1 MQIKSYW
8 FSMMKLGFFFSLL
21 LGSVT
26 AFPQEATVL
35 KVGTSSDYPP
45 FSFMDNG
52 KHAGFDIE
60 LIEEIAKRLHYS
72 VEIIDMPFK
81 TLLPAMQ
88 LGRIDLIAAGLSE
101 TPERAKQVLF
111 LPPHLEGS
119 PFVILTKGQS
129 VTHGISDLKGK
140 EVVVNDGYTAA
151 QYMQA
156 FPEVHLQYLKSTPD
170 ALAALESN
178 RVFAFVTSKNALSHF
193 FKQHP
198 KVQDFHSFV
207 IEDTGESASL
217 AVAKGN
223 AKLFQAINRV
233 VLEMKKDGS
242 LQKLQKKWGLM

>member
-1 MQIKSYW
+1 MRIKSYLLR
-8 FSMMKLGFFFSLL
+8 MMKLGVFFGFL
-21 LGSVT
+21 LGGGSS
-26 AFPQEATVL
+26 FSQETTVL

-52 KHAGFDIE
+52 KHAGFDID

-72 VEIIDMPFK
+72 VKIIDMPFK

-88 LGRIDLIAAGLSE
+88 LGTIDLIAAGLSE

-111 LPPHLEGS
+111 LPAHLEGS
-119 PFVILTKGQS
+119 PFVILTKGQLI
-129 VTHGISDLKGK
+129 THGIADLKGK

-193 FKQHP
+193 FKKHP
-198 KVQDFHSFV
+198 KVKDFQSFV
-207 IEDTGESASL
+207 IEGTGESTSL
-217 AVAKGN
+217 AVAKAN
-223 AKLFQAINRV
+223 TKLFQAINSV
-233 VLEMKKDGS
+233 ILEMKKDGS
-242 LQKLQKKWGLM
+242 LQKLQQKWDLM